1 MATSSNLSLSGVQ
14 NINALLDLTR
24 WDPVSGVVNLTYN
37 FPTAASYYP
46 SNYFTAVDSSVSS
59 GGGAA
64 GYTFPISG
72 SFVEASQAM
81 KDAYA
86 VIPAGTTARPRSSR
100 IERARRRG
108 TRHPDRNATPAVRGL
123 EGSEPAAHR
132 WARAMPACVC

>member
-100 IERARRRG
+100 IERVFGRRDGQPRAEVRRAVSG
-108 TRHPDRNATPAVRGL
+108 AVRRPMRVQRF
-123 EGSEPAAHR
+123 S
-132 WARAMPACVC
+132 